1 MEGRQNI
8 YPIYAKIDIK
18 HSCGNLSEYDITGR
32 PTWADGRI
40 FIITIW
46 LAPSETI
53 LFFSL

>member
-18 HSCGNLSEYDITGR
+18 HSCGILSEYDITGR